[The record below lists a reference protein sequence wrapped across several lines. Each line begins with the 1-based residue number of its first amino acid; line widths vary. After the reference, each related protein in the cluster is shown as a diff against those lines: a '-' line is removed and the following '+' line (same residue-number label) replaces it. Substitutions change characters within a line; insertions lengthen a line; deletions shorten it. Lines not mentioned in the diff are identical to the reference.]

1 LRELTV
7 ARKCIGIDIG
17 SHSVKAV
24 VASKKGSLVVV
35 RSFVEIPISRS
46 GPAEPDQVA
55 AAMEELCGR
64 LKIGSTLVVTC
75 ISTQQTTVRNMEI
88 PFREEEKVRQ
98 VLKSQTEPY
107 LAFPIEE
114 VIIDFYN
121 TESAREGRMKVLLT
135 AIHKGVI
142 KEHLELLS
150 RSEIDPEVVDVD
162 FMAVCNTA
170 LQAEP
175 RLREGGV
182 TVLDVGASK
191 TIACYIQDG
200 KLLAVRCI
208 ALGGDDFTEAIA
220 KELGVSFEE
229 AERIKLEMTEPVAT
243 KVSASVLDR
252 FRGELERTVRYFS
265 SQVRAGT
272 FDRVILSGGS
282 AALPGLDRFLGEA
295 LSAEVS
301 VVSASDT
308 LKKSSGEEMPF
319 PRFATAVG
327 LALRGLGECLCLQN
341 FRQEEHAY
349 SRPLRRLRKS
359 LVVSGALVFLTAALL
374 VFSLFASL
382 DRYRGRQLDLD
393 FRIQTKR
400 RTIFPDKTTSDIARM
415 RELLK
420 EEASKLTPFREL
432 RRNITLLEVLDDLS
446 TRIPKDMKM
455 EVSLFSYIKSKLP
468 QLSGT
473 RRGRRTRSKTQT
485 WAGSI
490 TFRGTVSSDPE
501 VVELER
507 ILNESPCFGEV
518 VNKGGTSQRGGRIQF
533 EFTLKLKEPRT

>member
-1 LRELTV
+1 MRELTV
-7 ARKCIGIDIG
+7 ARKCVGIDIG

-24 VASKKGSLVVV
+24 VASKKGSLVVI
-35 RSFVEIPISRS
+35 RSFAEIPISRS
-46 GPAEPDQVA
+46 GPAEPEQVG

-64 LKIGSTLVVTC
+64 LKIGSALVVTC
-75 ISTQQTTVRNMEI
+75 ISTQRTTVRNLEI

-107 LAFPIEE
+107 LAYPIEE

-121 TESAREGRMKVLLT
+121 TQSAPEGRMKVLLT
-135 AIHKGVI
+135 AIHKDVI
-142 KEHLELLS
+142 KERVELLS

-200 KLLAVRCI
+200 KLLAVRSI
-208 ALGGDDFTEAIA
+208 ALGGDDFTTAISE
-220 KELGVSFEE
+220 ELGVGFEE
-229 AERIKLEMTEPVAT
+229 AERIKLEMAEPAVT
-243 KVSASVLDR
+243 KAIASVLER
-252 FRGELERTVRYFS
+252 FGGELGRTVRYFA

-272 FDRVILSGGS
+272 FDRVILSGGTAS
-282 AALPGLDRFLGEA
+282 LPGLDKFLGEA
-295 LSAEVS
+295 LSGELS
-301 VVSASDT
+301 VVSASET
-308 LKKSSGEEMPF
+308 IKNISGEEMPF

-349 SRPLRRLRKS
+349 SRPLRRLRKN

-382 DRYRGRQLDLD
+382 DRYRGRQVDLD
-393 FRIQTKR
+393 FRIQTKQ
-400 RTIFPDKTTSDIARM
+400 RTIFPDKATSDIARM

-432 RRNITLLEVLDDLS
+432 RRNILILEVLDDLS
-446 TRIPKDMKM
+446 ARIPKEIQT

-473 RRGRRTRSKTQT
+473 RRRRRTQSKTKT
-485 WAGSI
+485 WAGAI
-490 TFRGTVSSDPE
+490 TFKGTVSSDPE

-507 ILNESPCFGEV
+507 ILKELPYFGEV
-518 VNKGGTSQRGGRIQF
+518 VNKGTSKRGGCIA
-533 EFTLKLKEPRT
+533 